1 MLLRQP
7 LLALL
12 CRLARLPCASSKSR
26 ISQLHLLTH
35 VLAP

>member
-12 CRLARLPCASSKSR
+12 WRLARLPCASSKSH
-26 ISQLHLLTH
+26 ISQLQLLAH